1 MHLKRHI
8 LLLLFIL
15 AVSIY
20 GFSQETVVKSE
31 DKKDPV
37 KVLQENQQQ
46 KKADVIKSVPVTN
59 KTMDAIRQQNKR
71 VTLEQMHTINKAM
84 RKSMT
89 VRRRK

>member
-1 MHLKRHI
+1 MLLKRHI

-20 GFSQETVVKSE
+20 GFSQEKVIKPDE
-31 DKKDPV
+31 KK
-37 KVLQENQQQ
+37 KTE
-46 KKADVIKSVPVTN
+46 VIKSVPVTN

-84 RKSMT
+84 RNSMT